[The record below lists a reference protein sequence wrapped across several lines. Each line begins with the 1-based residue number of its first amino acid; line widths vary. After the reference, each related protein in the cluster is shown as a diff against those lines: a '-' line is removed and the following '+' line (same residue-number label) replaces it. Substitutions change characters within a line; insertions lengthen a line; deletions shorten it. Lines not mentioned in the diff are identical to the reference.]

1 MYWIPLNIV
10 TQVAFENCP
19 TFKDCKTEINDTFV
33 DYADFI
39 NTAMPMHNLIEYSD
53 NYSDTSGILWQFK
66 RDKIVNNADVT
77 NAHLVKYEAGLIP
90 NTEADGTKNA
100 VKIAVPLKDLSNFW
114 KSLEMPLIICK
125 FELSLKWI
133 QNCVLTTAAIGTDA
147 NATGADSTTFKIIE
161 AKIYVH
167 VVTLST
173 EDNAKLAKQLSEGFK
188 RPIN

>member
-1 MYWIPLNIV
+1 
-10 TQVAFENCP
+10 
-19 TFKDCKTEINDTFV
+19 
-33 DYADFI
+33 
-39 NTAMPMHNLIEYSD
+39 MPMHNLIEYSD

-100 VKIAVPLKDLSNFW
+100 VKIAVPLKDLSNFCR
-114 KSLEMPLIICK
+114 SLEMPLIICK

-147 NATGADSTTFKIIE
+147 NATGADSATFKIIE

-173 EDNAKLAKQLSEGFK
+173 EDNAKLAK
-188 RPIN
+188 